1 MKKDKATERDGRP
14 RDGRQT
20 DRRTYRQTDRKIE
33 GQIDKERDK
42 ETDRRKQSFNILEY
56 FY

>member
-14 RDGRQT
+14 RDGGQT

-33 GQIDKERDK
+33 GQIDNK
-42 ETDRRKQSFNILEY
+42 ETKKQRDGSNLLTY
-56 FY
+56 